1 MRKLHPMIVSATAEK
16 RRGVGTG
23 SDEIDLLW
31 TVNEVDPTN
40 ECFTSV
46 PKRPRGYEVVCT
58 LR

>member
-1 MRKLHPMIVSATAEK
+1 MIVSATAEK